1 MYELVPSLAK
11 DGKINS
17 QFIVVIRGKVSKLVY
32 VHILYDATGFSLI
45 FTNIVVMLPYLS
57 LPSLLTVITQI
68 YSACRKDFN
77 SSQMFRFRVIT
88 HNIPTRIIVKILTRT
103 LPRSMQD
110 PVMGQDLSQIYVWSM
125 KDLHMVEPWYA
136 EDPDMIKLWCTQD
149 PYKDQ
154 YARFFHG

>member
-1 MYELVPSLAK
+1 MYKLVPSLTK
-11 DGKINS
+11 DGKINT

-45 FTNIVVMLPYLS
+45 FTNIVVMIPYLS

-88 HNIPTRIIVKILTRT
+88 HNIPTR
-103 LPRSMQD
+103 SNC
-110 PVMGQDLSQIYVWSM
+110 QDLD
-125 KDLHMVEPWYA
+125 KDLA
-136 EDPDMIKLWCTQD
+136 KI
-149 PYKDQ
+149 
-154 YARFFHG
+154 YARSCHGTRFIADICVVHARSSHG